1 MRYFLEVADA
11 GQHRQNSL
19 YHHPVVPL
27 STFADTQVVS
37 KPVHFGKPL
46 VSKHNHLVTDA
57 FNYMLE
63 LAAIIDIGSVTLP
76 IDN

>member
-1 MRYFLEVADA
+1 MRALLEVADA

-19 YHHPVVPL
+19 YHHPVIPL
-27 STFADTQVVS
+27 STFADTQVVRE
-37 KPVHFGKPL
+37 PVYFGKPL
-46 VSKHNHLVTDA
+46 VSKHNHLVADA

-63 LAAIIDIGSVTLP
+63 PAALIDIGSVTLP